1 MYVCVYGQTTGR
13 MCDTDIV
20 CVCVCVRIS
29 MERFHFHS
37 QFVGCHPPLPVVEV
51 RGVTAQKGLQT
62 KNET

>member
-1 MYVCVYGQTTGR
+1 MCVWADNR
-13 MCDTDIV
+13 ADV
-20 CVCVCVRIS
+20 WHKHSLCVCVCVRIS